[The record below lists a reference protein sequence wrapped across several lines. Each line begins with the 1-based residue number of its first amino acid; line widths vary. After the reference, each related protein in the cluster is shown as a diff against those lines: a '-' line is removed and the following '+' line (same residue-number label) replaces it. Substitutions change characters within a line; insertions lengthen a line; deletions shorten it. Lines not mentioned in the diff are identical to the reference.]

1 MYASDAHDTMGDSEK
16 VFMNR
21 MSLTVRQASYVGLA
35 SVFTFV
41 LLFVICVLLDG
52 EWNYAD
58 DVICELGISEVPL
71 VRALYLISCVLTG
84 SGIVVFGYTIGRYC
98 THQLVRF
105 TSLMCVVFGFVLI
118 ALGLINMD
126 MNIEIHVQIA
136 NTIAVFGTVAMV
148 TNAVE
153 DLLQRRFLLVFLVVF
168 MGALILFVGCYNF
181 DIHQTVSVSSML
193 IWLVIR
199 CVLYIRGNIEF

>member
-1 MYASDAHDTMGDSEK
+1 
-16 VFMNR
+16 
-21 MSLTVRQASYVGLA
+21 
-35 SVFTFV
+35 
-41 LLFVICVLLDG
+41 
-52 EWNYAD
+52 
-58 DVICELGISEVPL
+58 
-71 VRALYLISCVLTG
+71 
-84 SGIVVFGYTIGRYC
+84 
-98 THQLVRF
+98 
-105 TSLMCVVFGFVLI
+105 MCVVFGFVLI

-153 DLLQRRFLLVFLVVF
+153 DLLQRRFILVFLVVF
-168 MGALILFVGCYNF
+168 MGALILFVGYYNF